1 MDRVT
6 FSRPARPAGERDDE
20 GETSED
26 LSMFKHE

>member
-20 GETSED
+20 GETSTGLRIFRPE
-26 LSMFKHE
+26 